1 MKKRILAT
9 ILALCLCLSSK
20 SAAYTEQE
28 GPFIQ
33 GNAPMGEAA
42 FGAITR
48 DSTVPTPQEAYQAMT
63 ALQSQDA
70 YKEGTTWT
78 NEEPYSDTKGCYYW
92 NGGNLGGSRIAAVG
106 CVAFAFI
113 LSDAAFG
120 SLPAR
125 MYAAGSFAYT
135 DIKVGDI
142 LRVNND
148 AHTVIVLEVSDAGVV
163 VAEGNISTGEHQGKV
178 HWGRVIAKE
187 AVMSSTSH
195 YITRYPEN
203 YIPPDDPDANVS
215 IASGTMGAGLT
226 WNLTQAG
233 TLTISGSGA
242 MPDFAD
248 VSAQPWSQY
257 SSQIRKAVIGDGITR
272 IGSGAFMNSGVLSA
286 EISSS
291 VRSIGNNAFL
301 GSSMIA
307 VSIPSSV
314 KVIGDGAF
322 RECKSLST
330 VTIAPGLEV
339 IGQNAFRSCTSL
351 TSIALPASI
360 GEVGAAAF
368 WQCTE
373 LRNVSFASGSSQ
385 VKMGDNMFMQ
395 CYNLMGVQLPQNI
408 DRISEGMFQNCL
420 MLAGVEI
427 PQGAESIGAN
437 AFSSCSGMTAVVIPH
452 SVTTIGIAAFA
463 SCPLKDI
470 YFTGTEEQWN
480 KIQKLG
486 DTSQTVLKAT
496 IHYNYVPPA
505 PGPGPDDG
513 DDSAGDNSGGTG
525 SGSDNSTGDNSGGT
539 GSGSDNST
547 GGNTG
552 GTGSGSG
559 NNPGGSTGNGN
570 RPGISGGTQGGSQ
583 TGSGTYRILKGTE
596 GLWKVNADGS
606 VTISADGELADFDHL
621 EIDGKSVDPSNY
633 TLKSG
638 STIVTLKAE
647 FLKTL
652 GQGNHTVTFVYKDGQ
667 VSMTLPYGKDG
678 VPSGMAAPKT
688 GEERIP
694 LARAALLLLLAAWIA
709 IIYRKGKK
717 ESAGRQA

>member
-135 DIKVGDI
+135 DI
-142 LRVNND
+142 
-148 AHTVIVLEVSDAGVV
+148 
-163 VAEGNISTGEHQGKV
+163 
-178 HWGRVIAKE
+178 
-187 AVMSSTSH
+187 
-195 YITRYPEN
+195 
-203 YIPPDDPDANVS
+203 
-215 IASGTMGAGLT
+215 
-226 WNLTQAG
+226 
-233 TLTISGSGA
+233 
-242 MPDFAD
+242 
-248 VSAQPWSQY
+248 
-257 SSQIRKAVIGDGITR
+257 
-272 IGSGAFMNSGVLSA
+272 
-286 EISSS
+286 
-291 VRSIGNNAFL
+291 
-301 GSSMIA
+301 
-307 VSIPSSV
+307 
-314 KVIGDGAF
+314 
-322 RECKSLST
+322 
-330 VTIAPGLEV
+330 
-339 IGQNAFRSCTSL
+339 
-351 TSIALPASI
+351 
-360 GEVGAAAF
+360 
-368 WQCTE
+368 
-373 LRNVSFASGSSQ
+373 
-385 VKMGDNMFMQ
+385 
-395 CYNLMGVQLPQNI
+395 
-408 DRISEGMFQNCL
+408 
-420 MLAGVEI
+420 
-427 PQGAESIGAN
+427 
-437 AFSSCSGMTAVVIPH
+437 
-452 SVTTIGIAAFA
+452 
-463 SCPLKDI
+463 

-539 GSGSDNST
+539 GSGSDNSTGDNSGGTGSGSYNST

-652 GQGNHTVTFVYKDGQ
+652 GQGNHTVTFVYKVGQ
-667 VSMTLPYGKDG
+667 VSMTQPYGKDG

-694 LARAALLLLLAAWIA
+694 LARAALLLLPAAWIA